1 MYRISAYRGIL
12 SMNIQN
18 KLIVLICSILILCLV
33 VLIIQRHLEKNKLI
47 VLFQEEKEE
56 KSKVFDKILYL
67 KGESLYN
74 LTYDYTYWDEMVLF
88 LKNKDKTWGK
98 NNIETVLPTYHA
110 SYVWIYSA
118 DFSPIYS
125 VSELRK
131 TELKKLPLPEKALK
145 YLFMGKNRFTHFFVN
160 TPDGL
165 IEIRGATIHPTAD
178 KERISEPEGYF
189 FAGRLWDSKYLNEL
203 SLLTR
208 SEIIMNTYSQKNRI
222 DDKIEDDG
230 VHFFKTLYGWNKEPI
245 ITMDIVSKTSIIN
258 SLNNASNWSLLIV
271 ITYALILL
279 ILLYTSITLWIR
291 SPLRSITMALNK
303 NNPDYLERLKHDRS
317 EFGHISTL
325 INQFF
330 AQRSELIKEI
340 EERKY
345 LNEKLEKEITER
357 KQVETLLRESE
368 KRYRHLLEI
377 AQEGIWAIDGEW
389 NTTFINPKISDIL
402 GYTTEEMIDRKFL
415 DFIDKDD
422 RDYFRANME
431 KYKKTIREDLSCEFL
446 KKDGKK
452 IYTSLSLSPINDD
465 KGNYTG
471 NLALVTDITA
481 RKLAEEEKSK
491 LEHQLRHSDKIRAI
505 GTMAAGIAHDFN
517 NILVAILGYTEAM
530 IYNAPEGTIFEK
542 NLKEIRNACNRA
554 INLVK
559 QILTFSRKSEVKR
572 IPVQISPIVKETIK
586 LLRRLLPSTI
596 ELKENIEEN
605 LVWIKADPTQ
615 IQQIIINLC
624 TNSAQ
629 AMSEASGSMEI
640 ILKNLYIQAKDIT
653 IYENMK
659 PGSYLQV
666 TVTDTGHGI
675 PPEIKERIFEP
686 YFTTKKTGE
695 GSGMGL
701 AVVYGIVKAYGGDI
715 TVESNT
721 GKGTNITIFFPSV
734 EIDDK
739 IPEKEDDVVLPCGKG
754 KILFVDDE
762 EISIVKIMKE
772 LLEQMGYQI
781 SSSNSS
787 IEALQ
792 LFREKPDE
800 YAIVITDEIMPKMKG
815 SELAEEILRIRPD
828 IPVILITGY
837 CDPDLIEK
845 AKATGVK
852 EVLIKPVTLGK
863 LTKTIRELLS
873 DKKVN
878 NE

>member
-1 MYRISAYRGIL
+1 M
-12 SMNIQN
+12 
-18 KLIVLICSILILCLV
+18 LCLV
-33 VLIIQRHLEKNKLI
+33 VLIVQRHLEKNKLI
-47 VLFQEEKEE
+47 ILFQEEKEE
-56 KSKVFDKILYL
+56 KSKIFDKILDI
-67 KGESLYN
+67 KGESLSS
-74 LTYDYTYWDEMVLF
+74 LAYDYTYWDEMVSF
-88 LKNKDKTWGK
+88 LKSKDKTWAD
-98 NNIETVLPTYHA
+98 NNLATVFATYHA
-110 SYVWIYSA
+110 NYVWIYSA
-118 DFSPIYS
+118 GFSPVYS
-125 VSELRK
+125 VSNLEK
-131 TELKKLPLPEKALK
+131 TGLKTIPIDERSMK
-145 YLFMGKNRFTHFFVN
+145 YLFRQKNRFAHFFVN
-160 TPDGL
+160 TPEGL
-165 IEIRGATIHPTAD
+165 LEIRGASVHPTAD
-178 KERISEPEGYF
+178 KERVTEPAGYF
-189 FAGRLWDSKYLNEL
+189 FAGLLWDQKYINEL

-208 SEIIMNTYSQKNRI
+208 SDIILNNYSHKDI
-222 DDKIEDDG
+222 LDDKIEHDG
-230 VHFFKTLYGWNKEPI
+230 IHFFKTLYGWNREPVI
-245 ITMDIVSKTSIIN
+245 VMDIVSKTSIIN
-258 SLNNASNWSLLIV
+258 SLNNASNWSFLIV

-303 NNPDYLERLKHDRS
+303 DDPDYLERLKQDRS

-345 LNEKLEKEITER
+345 LNEKLEKEINER
-357 KQVETLLRESE
+357 KQIEALLRESE
-368 KRYRHLLEI
+368 KKYRHLLEI
-377 AQEGIWAIDGEW
+377 AQEGIWAIDGDG

-402 GYTTEEMIDRKFL
+402 GYNAEEMLGKKFL
-415 DFIDKDD
+415 DFIEEDD
-422 RDYFRANME
+422 REYFRTNME
-431 KYKKTIREDLSCEFL
+431 KYKKTIKEGLDCEFL
-446 KKDGKK
+446 KKEGKK
-452 IYTSLSLSPINDD
+452 IYTSVSMSPINDD

-471 NLALVTDITA
+471 TLALVTDITEK
-481 RKLAEEEKSK
+481 RLAEEEKSK

-505 GTMAAGIAHDFN
+505 GTMASGIAHDFN
-517 NILVAILGYTEAM
+517 NILVAILGYTEVM
-530 IYNAPEGTIFEK
+530 IYNTTEGSIFEK

-572 IPVQISPIVKETIK
+572 IPLQISPIVKETLK
-586 LLRRLLPSTI
+586 LLRRLLPSTV
-596 ELKENIEEN
+596 ELKEHIEEN

-624 TNSAQ
+624 TNAAQ
-629 AMSEASGSMEI
+629 AMSKSSGSMEV
-640 ILKNLYIQAKDIT
+640 ILKNLSIQTKDIT

-659 PGSYLQV
+659 PGTYLQLI
-666 TVTDTGHGI
+666 VTDTGHGI

-701 AVVYGIVKAYGGDI
+701 AVVYGIVKAYGGEI
-715 TVESNT
+715 TVDSNI
-721 GKGTNITIFFPSV
+721 GKGTTITICFPGV

-739 IPEKEDDVVLPCGKG
+739 LPEKEDLHILPGVKG

-781 SSSNSS
+781 SSRNSS

-792 LFREKPDE
+792 IFREKPDE

-815 SELAEEILRIRPD
+815 SELAEEILHIRPD

-837 CDPDLIEK
+837 SDPDLIEK
-845 AKATGVK
+845 ATAIGVK

-873 DKKVN
+873 DDKRIS
-878 NE
+878 ER

>member
-1 MYRISAYRGIL
+1 M
-12 SMNIQN
+12 
-18 KLIVLICSILILCLV
+18 LCLV
-33 VLIIQRHLEKNKLI
+33 VLIVQRHLEKNKLI
-47 VLFQEEKEE
+47 ILFQEEKEE
-56 KSKVFDKILYL
+56 KSKIFDKILEI
-67 KGESLYN
+67 KGESLKS
-74 LTYDYTYWDEMVLF
+74 LAYDYTYWDEMVSF
-88 LKNKDKTWGK
+88 VKTKDKMWAK
-98 NNIETVLPTYHA
+98 NNIATVFETYNA
-110 SYVWIYSA
+110 NYIWIYSV
-118 DFSPIYS
+118 DFSIIYS
-125 VSELRK
+125 VSNIKK
-131 TELKKLPLPEKALK
+131 TGLKKIPVDEKSMK
-145 YLFMGKNRFTHFFVN
+145 YLFRQKNRFTHFFIN
-160 TPDGL
+160 TTEGI
-165 IEIRGATIHPTAD
+165 IEIRGATIHPTID
-178 KERISEPEGYF
+178 KERITEPEGYF
-189 FAGRLWDSKYLNEL
+189 FTGRLWDQKYINEL

-208 SEIIMNTYSQKNRI
+208 SDIILNNYSHEDIPDDRI
-222 DDKIEDDG
+222 ENDG
-230 VHFFKTLYGWNKEPI
+230 VHFFKILYGWNKEPVI
-245 ITMDIVSKTSIIN
+245 VMDIVSKTSIIN
-258 SLNNASNWSLLIV
+258 SLNNASNWSFLIV

-303 NNPDYLERLKHDRS
+303 DNPDYLERLKRDRS
-317 EFGHISTL
+317 EFGNISTL

-345 LNEKLEKEITER
+345 LNEKLKKEINER
-357 KQVETLLRESE
+357 KQVEILLRESE
-368 KRYRHLLEI
+368 KKYRHLLEI
-377 AQEGIWAIDGEW
+377 AQEGIWAIDGHG

-402 GYTTEEMIDRKFL
+402 GYNSEEMFGKKFL
-415 DFIDKDD
+415 DFIEEDD
-422 RDYFRANME
+422 REYFRTNME
-431 KYKKTIREDLSCEFL
+431 KYKKTIQERLNCEFL

-465 KGNYTG
+465 KGNYMG
-471 NLALVTDITA
+471 NLALVTDITEK
-481 RKLAEEEKSK
+481 KLAEEEKSK
-491 LEHQLRHSDKIRAI
+491 LEHHLRHSDKIRAI

-517 NILVAILGYTEAM
+517 NILVAILGYTEVM
-530 IYNAPEGTIFEK
+530 IHHTTEGSIFEK
-542 NLKEIRNACNRA
+542 NLREVRNACNRA

-572 IPVQISPIVKETIK
+572 IPLQISPIVKETIK

-615 IQQIIINLC
+615 IQQIVINLC
-624 TNSAQ
+624 TNAAQ
-629 AMSEASGSMEI
+629 AMSGASGLIEVT
-640 ILKNLYIQAKDIT
+640 LKNLSIQSKDI

-659 PGSYLQV
+659 SGTYLQLA
-666 TVTDTGHGI
+666 VTDTGHGI

-701 AVVYGIVKAYGGDI
+701 AVVYGIVKAYGGEI
-715 TVESNT
+715 TVDST
-721 GKGTNITIFFPSV
+721 IGKGTKITICFPGV

-739 IPEKEDDVVLPCGKG
+739 KPEKEDNVVLPTGKG

-815 SELAEEILRIRPD
+815 SKLAEEILRLRPD

-837 CDPDLIEK
+837 CDHDIMEK

-873 DKKVN
+873 DDKTCS
-878 NE
+878 

>member
-1 MYRISAYRGIL
+1 DIIL
-12 SMNIQN
+12 NNYSH
-18 KLIVLICSILILCLV
+18 KDIL
-33 VLIIQRHLEKNKLI
+33 
-47 VLFQEEKEE
+47 
-56 KSKVFDKILYL
+56 
-67 KGESLYN
+67 
-74 LTYDYTYWDEMVLF
+74 
-88 LKNKDKTWGK
+88 
-98 NNIETVLPTYHA
+98 
-110 SYVWIYSA
+110 
-118 DFSPIYS
+118 
-125 VSELRK
+125 
-131 TELKKLPLPEKALK
+131 
-145 YLFMGKNRFTHFFVN
+145 
-160 TPDGL
+160 
-165 IEIRGATIHPTAD
+165 
-178 KERISEPEGYF
+178 
-189 FAGRLWDSKYLNEL
+189 
-203 SLLTR
+203 
-208 SEIIMNTYSQKNRI
+208 
-222 DDKIEDDG
+222 DDKIEHDG
-230 VHFFKTLYGWNKEPI
+230 IHFFKTLYGWNREPVI
-245 ITMDIVSKTSIIN
+245 VMDIVSKTSIIN
-258 SLNNASNWSLLIV
+258 SLNNASNWSFLIV

-303 NNPDYLERLKHDRS
+303 DDPDYLERLKQDRS

-345 LNEKLEKEITER
+345 LNEKLGKEINER
-357 KQVETLLRESE
+357 KQIEALLRESE

-377 AQEGIWAIDGEW
+377 AQEGIWAIDGDG

-402 GYTTEEMIDRKFL
+402 GYNAEEMLGKKFL
-415 DFIDKDD
+415 DFIKEDD
-422 RDYFRANME
+422 REYFRTNME
-431 KYKKTIREDLSCEFL
+431 KYKKTIKEGLDCEFI
-446 KKDGKK
+446 KKEGKK
-452 IYTSLSLSPINDD
+452 IYTSVSMSPINDD

-471 NLALVTDITA
+471 TLALVTDITEK
-481 RKLAEEEKSK
+481 RLAEEEKSK

-505 GTMAAGIAHDFN
+505 GTMASGIAHDFN

-530 IYNAPEGTIFEK
+530 IYNTTEGSIFEK

-572 IPVQISPIVKETIK
+572 IPLQISPIVKETLK
-586 LLRRLLPSTI
+586 LLRRLLPSTV
-596 ELKENIEEN
+596 ELKEHIEEN

-624 TNSAQ
+624 TNAAQ
-629 AMSEASGSMEI
+629 AMSKSSGSMEV
-640 ILKNLYIQAKDIT
+640 ILKNLSIQAKDIT

-659 PGSYLQV
+659 PGTYLQLI
-666 TVTDTGHGI
+666 VTDTGHGI

-701 AVVYGIVKAYGGDI
+701 AVVYGIVKSYGGEI
-715 TVESNT
+715 TVDSNI
-721 GKGTNITIFFPSV
+721 GKGTTITICFPGV

-739 IPEKEDDVVLPCGKG
+739 LPEKEDLHILPGGKG

-762 EISIVKIMKE
+762 EMSIVKIMKE

-781 SSSNSS
+781 SSRNSS

-792 LFREKPDE
+792 IFREKPDE

-815 SELAEEILRIRPD
+815 SELAEEILHIRPD

-837 CDPDLIEK
+837 SDPDLIEK
-845 AKATGVK
+845 ATAIGVK

-873 DKKVN
+873 DDKRIS
-878 NE
+878 ER